1 MLDSKASQTPTRK
14 LTELSLTE
22 VLAVVLASCAVF
34 MVVLHFLG
42 GSYWWLADGHFGDTP
57 AYLQAAAAIRHWQ
70 FSGVDA
76 KQFWGLP
83 YAMAS
88 VSILTGMSETW
99 AMIAV
104 CVGTSI
110 VSVVL
115 CYWLWDGW
123 VAVFFALLSLDWLQR
138 SLLGGAEPLFVA
150 LVLGSFLALRK
161 GKWEYA
167 AILGALATV
176 VRPFGVFVLIGL
188 GIELLY
194 RKKFRE
200 CAIATT
206 TALVIGALYV
216 WPLQHYLGNPFANVA
231 AYQQRDWRGG
241 LPFNLPFVA
250 IFHDT
255 IPINAPWTN
264 LLLTGGWI
272 LLVLIGV
279 LVAVHS
285 GELREYA
292 SNRTAEACFVLLY
305 GLALYTYDAPGWSRS
320 NFPRFAIPMLP
331 WILAFLR
338 HYLPKKRPLIWGL
351 AVVTPAL
358 AAASAVGIRQ
368 AARVLRHW
376 I

>member
-1 MLDSKASQTPTRK
+1 MLDSNASQTPTRK
-14 LTELSLTE
+14 LIEPSLTE
-22 VLAVVLASCAVF
+22 VLGIVFASYAVF

-42 GSYWWLADGHFGDTP
+42 GSYWWLADGHSGDTP

-88 VSILTGMSETW
+88 VSVLTGISETW
-99 AMIAV
+99 ALIVV

-110 VSVVL
+110 VSLAL

-123 VAVFFALLSLDWLQR
+123 IALFFALLSLDWLQR

-176 VRPFGVFVLIGL
+176 VRPFGVFALVGL

-194 RKKFRE
+194 RKKFWE
-200 CAIATT
+200 CAIATI
-206 TALVIGALYV
+206 TALMIGALYV
-216 WPLQHYLGNPFANVA
+216 WPLQHYLGNPFANIA
-231 AYQQRDWRGG
+231 AYQHRDWRGG
-241 LPFNLPFVA
+241 LPVNLPFVA

-272 LLVLIGV
+272 VFVLVGI
-279 LVAVHS
+279 LVAVRT
-285 GELREYA
+285 GELRRYA
-292 SNRTAEACFVLLY
+292 STHTAEAGFVVLFCV
-305 GLALYTYDAPGWSRS
+305 ALYTYDAPGWSRS
-320 NFPRFAIPMLP
+320 NFPRFAVPILP
-331 WILAFLR
+331 WILAFLEP
-338 HYLPKKRPLIWGL
+338 YLPKQRPLIWGL
-351 AVVTPAL
+351 AVITPTL
-358 AAASAVGIRQ
+358 AAVSAIGIRQ
-368 AARVLRHW
+368 TAGVLRHL